1 MSIQV
6 PAVRVIGDEFELYG
20 EMDAYSSLIMTEGYD
35 EPGSFEIKAPISEK
49 ALKMVAPGRYI
60 LAGGFCGMIERI
72 RLSSDET
79 GQVITISGAEAG
91 GILRY
96 RICIPPEGQSHW
108 VHTGAPGACMAELI
122 NAQAISPADSAR
134 ALKIAQGAIE
144 MGTGETSV
152 QARYDVLSDKISEIA
167 HSAGLGWKIAPDLDA
182 LKWRFTVYAGRDLS
196 VNQAENS
203 PDMPVIFS
211 PQFDNMAAA
220 SYEWATAD
228 TYNAAIIAGQG
239 EGAERAVQAVYTQ
252 EGLSGAKL
260 RETFVDARDLDTDAG
275 LIARGQNK
283 LKRCAEVNAFEGSA
297 AQSMAD
303 RYGQKWR
310 LGDIVTLRHDE
321 WGVQMDARIME
332 VTRSY
337 SEAGAALTIT
347 FGDAPVTLTGR
358 LKRMMDKG
366 NN

>member
-1 MSIQV
+1 
-6 PAVRVIGDEFELYG
+6 
-20 EMDAYSSLIMTEGYD
+20 
-35 EPGSFEIKAPISEK
+35 
-49 ALKMVAPGRYI
+49 
-60 LAGGFCGMIERI
+60 
-72 RLSSDET
+72 
-79 GQVITISGAEAG
+79 
-91 GILRY
+91 
-96 RICIPPEGQSHW
+96 
-108 VHTGAPGACMAELI
+108 
-122 NAQAISPADSAR
+122 
-134 ALKIAQGAIE
+134 
-144 MGTGETSV
+144 
-152 QARYDVLSDKISEIA
+152 
-167 HSAGLGWKIAPDLDA
+167 
-182 LKWRFTVYAGRDLS
+182 
-196 VNQAENS
+196 
-203 PDMPVIFS
+203 MPVIFS